1 MLIANPIYDA
11 VFKYLLEDFDIAKG
25 IISTI
30 IGEEIIEL
38 EFLPQERSAT
48 SEKHLLTVYR
58 VDFKAVIKTAN
69 GTHKKVLIELQKGKQ
84 PIDVMRFRRYL
95 GDNYSKTDELKG
107 QKEALPIITIYF
119 LGFKLSL
126 KYAVIKIGRN
136 YVNVANGEVI
146 DGKDDF
152 AEKLT
157 HDSYI
162 VQIPYLPEQTQ
173 SKVEEILSVFNQTR
187 VLKSEEWILN
197 YKDTSNDELLR
208 KIVNRLSNAAASEE
222 VQYEIESE
230 EYFEHSLD
238 AWVRKNNEKLF
249 AKDEVI
255 AEKDK
260 ELAEK
265 EQEIEQMRLIIEK
278 LSKQK

>member
-11 VFKYLLEDFDIAKG
+11 VFKYLLEDSEIAKG

-38 EFLPQERSAT
+38 EFRPQERSAH
-48 SEKHLLTVYR
+48 SEKHLMTVYR
-58 VDFKAVIKTAN
+58 VDFKAVIKLPN

-95 GDNYSKTDELKG
+95 GDNYSKADESNG

-126 KYAVIKIGRN
+126 KYAVIKIGRQ

-162 VQIPYLPEQTQ
+162 VQIPFLPEQTQ
-173 SKVEEILSVFNQTR
+173 NKVEQILSVFNQNR

-197 YKDTSNDELLR
+197 YKDETNNELLH

-222 VQYEIESE
+222 VQDEIESE

-238 AWVRKNNEKLF
+238 AWLRKHNEKLLE
-249 AKDEVI
+249 KDEVI
-255 AEKDK
+255 AEKEK
-260 ELAEK
+260 ELEK
-265 EQEIEQMRLIIEK
+265 MRLLIEQ
-278 LSKQK
+278 LSKEK